1 MPEGR
6 RAECGRAVAP
16 KRPQHIVFDTEVG
29 RQRLDHPAVLARVD
43 GLAQG
48 FAGIVRAQ
56 QRRAPLVFGRGDQT
70 GAGSRLCID
79 QRLGKELGKG
89 RQLAQHIGALGGMPL
104 AGQQPVVAAQVLAGP
119 AATELDQRHRLEAAF
134 EQCRDSLLGSAL
146 AQVDRAQH
154 LAVEGD
160 VDQFAAQRLMQL
172 RHEVGIARRPIEE
185 AAGHLRFEAVL
196 ARQMRAPVVA
206 PSLQDGE
213 HVLAERGKQH
223 IEGGGLGGAHRQS
236 VVGLVVVQP
245 AGERGDQPTQGDIG
259 QQAAKVVNALMP
271 IDTDEADRVAPVAGE
286 LPEDRIGHER
296 QTRSQRQ
303 QQDEERPVGRGLAPD
318 QRARRGQ
325 VGMGGG

>member
-1 MPEGR
+1 MASNTGR
-6 RAECGRAVAP
+6 
-16 KRPQHIVFDTEVG
+16 I
-29 RQRLDHPAVLARVD
+29 
-43 GLAQG
+43 
-48 FAGIVRAQ
+48 
-56 QRRAPLVFGRGDQT
+56 
-70 GAGSRLCID
+70 
-79 QRLGKELGKG
+79 
-89 RQLAQHIGALGGMPL
+89 
-104 AGQQPVVAAQVLAGP
+104 AAQVLAGP
-119 AATELDQRHRLEAAF
+119 AASKLDQRHRLERAF
-134 EQCRDSLLGSAL
+134 EQCGDSLLGRAL

-172 RHEVGIARRPIEE
+172 RHEVGIARGPIEE

-206 PSLQDGE
+206 PSLQDGQ

-245 AGERGDQPTQGDIG
+245 AGERGDQPAQGDIA
-259 QQAAKVVNALMP
+259 QQAAKVVDALMP
-271 IDTDEADRVAPVAGE
+271 IDPDEADRVAPVAGE
-286 LPEDRIGHER
+286 LAEDRIGHQR